1 MRKFALP
8 TAAILLLVSLTPEVQ
23 AARKPLELRW
33 SELANMVVGHKV
45 AVTLTDDLIV
55 GGEVASVRDESI
67 VLDVTAPTKGFPQGN
82 GVVPRATIKLIS
94 LETMKGSVGRAVGT
108 TLGVLMGMP
117 LGALAADKVGGTGPR
132 LTAFFL
138 VAGAT
143 STTGYYLGRELDRR
157 ITQIKIIP

>member
-1 MRKFALP
+1 MEK
-8 TAAILLLVSLTPEVQ
+8 I
-23 AARKPLELRW
+23 
-33 SELANMVVGHKV
+33 
-45 AVTLTDDLIV
+45 
-55 GGEVASVRDESI
+55 
-67 VLDVTAPTKGFPQGN
+67 
-82 GVVPRATIKLIS
+82 
-94 LETMKGSVGRAVGT
+94 KGSVGRAVGT

-143 STTGYYLGRELDRR
+143 GYYLGRELDRR